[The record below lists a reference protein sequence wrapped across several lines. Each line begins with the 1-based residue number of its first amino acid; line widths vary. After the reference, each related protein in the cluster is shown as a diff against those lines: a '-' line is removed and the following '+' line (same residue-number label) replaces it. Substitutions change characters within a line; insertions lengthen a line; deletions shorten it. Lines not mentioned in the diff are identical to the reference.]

1 MTWLARLARHTTLIN
16 HNSKFDAV
24 KQKKQVH
31 GLQLKKNNYNKK
43 TAAATVE
50 ENETIGT
57 EPDRLTVLESHED
70 VGLASLNSLLLSIC
84 MEIFSNSVHI
94 HIKKTYILLMIQ
106 PHLLTIKGD
115 GIEALR
121 QVLKCIG
128 IVKSGSRGTSSRGR
142 RWSSNR

>member
-57 EPDRLTVLESHED
+57 EPDRLIVLESHKD
-70 VGLASLNSLLLSIC
+70 VGLAPLNTGLAPLNMHGNL
-84 MEIFSNSVHI
+84 
-94 HIKKTYILLMIQ
+94 Q
-106 PHLLTIKGD
+106 
-115 GIEALR
+115 
-121 QVLKCIG
+121 
-128 IVKSGSRGTSSRGR
+128 
-142 RWSSNR
+142 